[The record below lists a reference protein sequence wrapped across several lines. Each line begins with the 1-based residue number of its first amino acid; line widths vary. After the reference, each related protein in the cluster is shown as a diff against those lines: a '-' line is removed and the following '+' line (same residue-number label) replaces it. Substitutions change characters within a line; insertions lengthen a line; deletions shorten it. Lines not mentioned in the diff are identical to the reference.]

1 MRDGGQR
8 YRDVAEAISSAASS
22 LRSLEGGESQAD
34 SVNAL
39 LESRDEIVTAI
50 EGAQGRYQ
58 TAGDALVTYAGVL
71 DTVQS
76 DTASALASART
87 AKSDESSAEYWA
99 DRYDEMADDA
109 RRAEDSE
116 SEARYLRL
124 ARENRADAS
133 AARSVVATQ
142 QNVIRDA
149 VADRDAA
156 AQSAI
161 GQIEEITSADGLRD
175 SWWDNWGSKVVGW
188 IAKVAEFVASVAGI
202 LALVLCWVPVLGQA
216 LLAIAAIAGIIAAI
230 ANIALAATG
239 EKSWLEAGLRVV
251 FAALGCLG
259 LGGLKGMIGAIKAGA
274 NFVRTGGI
282 AAMGGFRAL
291 LAGSASNIA
300 SGVRNIFARFRPP
313 GAATNLADDVAEV
326 AVAAADDLPTVTFS
340 RERAPEICANIDD
353 AVANG
358 APTELT
364 RTDSVTRDANR
375 RAALRGREPAQTG
388 FSLDEYPFAS
398 TVEGGAGST
407 VRAVPV
413 AEQNYQGGVLSSFYQ
428 HKGVNVG
435 DRFRVRIVP

>member
-1 MRDGGQR
+1 M
-8 YRDVAEAISSAASS
+8 
-22 LRSLEGGESQAD
+22 
-34 SVNAL
+34 
-39 LESRDEIVTAI
+39 
-50 EGAQGRYQ
+50 
-58 TAGDALVTYAGVL
+58 
-71 DTVQS
+71 QS

-239 EKSWLEAGLRVV
+239 EKSWLEAGLSVV

-313 GAATNLADDVAEV
+313 GAATNLADDAAKAAVNAADDVAKTAINTADDVAEV